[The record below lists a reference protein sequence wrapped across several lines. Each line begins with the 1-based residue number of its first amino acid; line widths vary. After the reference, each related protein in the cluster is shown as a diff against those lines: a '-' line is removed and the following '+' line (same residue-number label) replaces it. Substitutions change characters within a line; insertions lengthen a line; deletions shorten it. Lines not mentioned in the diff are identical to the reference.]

1 MNRQIKEKVVALFFL
16 ALSSI
21 CFCQTGFE
29 FIQQDITEL
38 VYAVSLASDT
48 PIICD
53 DTVSGRASFRF
64 AGSNFDIAF
73 ESFLQTNRLYVNK
86 SDSVWTVSRIK
97 IEQTSENNLFNV
109 DAYDVI
115 PARLFEKL
123 SEATGITIIHE
134 TLPNVTMSIHI
145 KNVTTQQAVS
155 LIMKSWSEYEIVES
169 NTFIQ
174 VKRTQKTQNQN
185 LLNAIN
191 TGRCDV
197 SYTRASDKS
206 SLYSINLEKCTFG
219 EVLENLFT
227 IENKDYSNIAS
238 SQAVIERLISSNKSF
253 EETLD
258 LICAQCNTAFTK
270 MNDVYIFHSSQN
282 SAEKLMQEE
291 SSWNSYTLKYIKSDE
306 IISLIQK
313 RFQKINVLKLSD
325 FSIIYE
331 APNSQLESIKEFLT
345 LCDVQK
351 SSHVVNLQYIK
362 PSYFLEHLPPSVS
375 ASQFLDTGSGN
386 TLFFLGS
393 EEAYNLLLNEI
404 KEVDKPVTRIKYDL
418 LILQVQETYSNKWN
432 ISNGVQTTNSDP
444 SLDLQGIL
452 GSVLSL
458 NFDIIG
464 TFGYSFASQLQT
476 GVSENQVQVYADTT
490 LQGVSGT
497 NIQFQNTN
505 TYRYREPYVD
515 STTGETKNT
524 GVTREIVSGLILD
537 IEGWVSGDGM
547 VTTTVKATVS
557 RQGADVSSSTGNPP
571 PTYEKQIT
579 TQVRGMAGEPVI
591 LTGLKQND
599 ISESEQR
606 TPWISKIP
614 IIGWLFKSEDKTEE
628 KTEMI
633 IYLVPHID
641 NEEIV
646 DSKKESIVD
655 VVSNPI
661 KIATDFTLNRLE
673 NIEVEQ

>member
-1 MNRQIKEKVVALFFL
+1 MKRKIKEKVILLLFVTFTSL
-16 ALSSI
+16 
-21 CFCQTGFE
+21 CFCQNGFE
-29 FIQQDITEL
+29 FIQQDITEII
-38 VYAVSLASDT
+38 YAVSLTSKT
-48 PIICD
+48 PIVCD

-64 AGSNFDIAF
+64 AGTDFDTAF
-73 ESFLQTNRLYVNK
+73 ESFLLTNRLYVNK
-86 SDSVWTVSRIK
+86 SDTVWTVSRIK
-97 IEQTSENNLFNV
+97 IEQSGQDNKELFNV

-115 PARLFEKL
+115 PARLFEKI
-123 SEATGITIIHE
+123 SEETGTTIIHE

-145 KNVTTQQAVS
+145 KNVTVKEAVS
-155 LIMKSWSEYEIVES
+155 LIMKSWSDYEISDTS
-169 NTFIQ
+169 NFIQ
-174 VKRTQKTQNQN
+174 IKRTQNTQNQN

-191 TGRCDV
+191 TGKCDI
-197 SYTRASDKS
+197 SYIRNSDDS
-206 SLYSINLEKCTFG
+206 YLYSLNLEKCSLG
-219 EVLENLFT
+219 EVLENLFI
-227 IENKDYSNIAS
+227 IENKDFSNIAP
-238 SQAVIERLISSNKSF
+238 SQTIIERLYAKDKSF
-253 EETLD
+253 EETLE
-258 LICAQCNTAFTK
+258 LVCAQCNTTFSK
-270 MNDVYIFHSSQN
+270 MNEVYIIHTSQN
-282 SAEKLMQEE
+282 STEKLIQEKT
-291 SSWNSYTLKYIKSDE
+291 SWNSYTLKYIKADE

-313 RFQKINVLKLSD
+313 RFTNINILKLSE

-331 APNSQLESIKEFLT
+331 IPASQNETLIQFIA
-345 LCDVQK
+345 LCDVPK
-351 SSHVVNLQYIK
+351 SSHIVKLQYIK

-375 ASQFLDTGSGN
+375 ANQFLDTGSGN

-393 EEAYNLLLNEI
+393 EEAYNLLINEL
-404 KEVDKPVTRIKYDL
+404 KEIDKPVTRIKYDL

-432 ISNGVQTTNSDP
+432 ISNGIQTSKNDSNF
-444 SLDLQGIL
+444 DLKGVL
-452 GSVLSL
+452 SSVLSL
-458 NFDIIG
+458 NFDVVG

-476 GVSENQVQVYADTT
+476 GISENKVQVYADTT
-490 LQGVSGT
+490 LHGVSGT

-599 ISESEQR
+599 ITESEQG
-606 TPWISKIP
+606 TPWISKVP
-614 IIGWLFKSEDKTEE
+614 LIGWLFKGKDKTEE
-628 KTEMI
+628 NTEMI

-641 NEEIV
+641 NEITESLEKFSIIG
-646 DSKKESIVD
+646 STMTPIIEAIKAMQEGIKK
-655 VVSNPI
+655 
-661 KIATDFTLNRLE
+661 
-673 NIEVEQ
+673 

>member
-1 MNRQIKEKVVALFFL
+1 MKQIVKEKVLAFVFL
-16 ALSSI
+16 ILSSF
-21 CFCQTGFE
+21 CFSQTGFE
-29 FIQQDITEL
+29 FIQQEITEII
-38 VYAVSLASDT
+38 YAVSLTSKT

-53 DTVSGRASFRF
+53 DTVTGRASFRF
-64 AGSNFDIAF
+64 AGTDFETAF
-73 ESFLQTNRLYVNK
+73 ESFLLTNRLYVNK
-86 SDSVWTVSRIK
+86 SDTVWTVSRIK
-97 IEQTSENNLFNV
+97 IEKSDKTEETELYNI

-123 SEATGITIIHE
+123 SEKTGKTIIHE
-134 TLPNVTMSIHI
+134 VLPNVTMSIHI
-145 KNVTTQQAVS
+145 KDVTVKEAVS
-155 LIMKSWSEYEIVES
+155 LIMKSWSDYEINDS
-169 NTFIQ
+169 GSFIQ
-174 VKRTQKTQNQN
+174 IKRTQNTQNQN

-191 TGRCDV
+191 TGKCDV
-197 SYTRASDKS
+197 SYKRSNDDTY
-206 SLYSINLEKCTFG
+206 LYSINLEKCSLG

-227 IENKDYSNIAS
+227 IENKDFSNLVS
-238 SQAVIERLISSNKSF
+238 SQTIIERLIATDKTF
-253 EETLD
+253 EETLK
-258 LICAQCNTAFTK
+258 LVCGQCNTSFTK
-270 MNDVYIFHSSQN
+270 SNDVYIIHNFEN
-282 SAEKLMQEE
+282 STEKIIEE
-291 SSWNSYTLKYIKSDE
+291 GKTWDSYSLKYIKAEE
-306 IISLIQK
+306 IISLLQK
-313 RFQKINVLKLSD
+313 RFSKINILKLSD
-325 FSIIYE
+325 VSITYE
-331 APNSQLESIKEFLT
+331 APTSQISSIKEFIA
-345 LCDVQK
+345 LCDVAK
-351 SSHVVNLQYIK
+351 TTHVVNLQYIK

-375 ASQFLDTGSGN
+375 ANQFLDTGSGN

-393 EEAYNLLLNEI
+393 EESYNLLVKELKEI
-404 KEVDKPVTRIKYDL
+404 DKPITRIKYDL

-432 ISNGVQTTNSDP
+432 ISNGVQTTNSD
-444 SLDLQGIL
+444 SDFDLKGVL

-458 NFDIIG
+458 NFDVIG

-476 GVSENQVQVYADTT
+476 GISENKVQVYADTT
-490 LQGVSGT
+490 LHGVSGT

-599 ISESEQR
+599 ITESEQG
-606 TPWISKIP
+606 TPWISKVP
-614 IIGWLFKSEDKTEE
+614 IIGWLFKGKDKTEE
-628 KTEMI
+628 NTEMI

-641 NEEIV
+641 NEITESLEKFSIIG
-646 DSKKESIVD
+646 STMSPAIEALKTMQEGIKK
-655 VVSNPI
+655 
-661 KIATDFTLNRLE
+661 
-673 NIEVEQ
+673 